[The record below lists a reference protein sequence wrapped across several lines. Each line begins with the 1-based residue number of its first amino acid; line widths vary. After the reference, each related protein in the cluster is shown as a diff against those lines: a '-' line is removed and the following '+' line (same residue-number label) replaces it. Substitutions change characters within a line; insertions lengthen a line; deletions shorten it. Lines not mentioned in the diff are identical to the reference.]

1 VFVLDVSRSMGW
13 NGRLETAQT
22 ELKQVLAHLPVT
34 TKFNLVTYSD
44 TAAAWNDA
52 LVPATVENV
61 RRAARFVDRLRP
73 VNATNIW
80 DGLRVAMADEAVD
93 TVFFLSDGSP
103 TAGDV
108 DPDAIL
114 AELEAMNRW
123 RRVRF
128 HTIALTA
135 ARRPRCSRAARTRR
149 RGVVHG
155 AAREVYRRTFREVK
169 RVAR

>member
-1 VFVLDVSRSMGW
+1 M
-13 NGRLETAQT
+13 
-22 ELKQVLAHLPVT
+22 LAHLPVA

-44 TAAAWNDA
+44 TATAWSEA

-73 VNATNIW
+73 VNATNLW
-80 DGLRVAMADEAVD
+80 DGLRLALADEAVD

-103 TAGDV
+103 TAGAIV

-128 HTIALTA
+128 HTIALTRGDPPALFAGSEDPVA
-135 ARRPRCSRAARTRR
+135 AAAFM
-149 RGVVHG
+149 
-155 AAREVYRRTFREVK
+155 ARLAKATGGTFREVK
-169 RVAR
+169 